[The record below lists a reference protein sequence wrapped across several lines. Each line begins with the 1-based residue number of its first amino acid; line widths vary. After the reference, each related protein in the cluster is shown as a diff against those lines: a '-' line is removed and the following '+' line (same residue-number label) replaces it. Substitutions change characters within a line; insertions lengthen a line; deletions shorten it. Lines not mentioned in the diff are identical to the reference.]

1 MLRVLL
7 LVGSWCDKCGF
18 ARGSLRKVV
27 SIACVR
33 ESFVL
38 GESTFKGECLRDLLA
53 GPSREGLSVRTLVVP
68 FSVIDLII
76 DDYCYGSIL
85 IFLCN
90 G

>member
-27 SIACVR
+27 SIDCVR
-33 ESFVL
+33 ENFCF
-38 GESTFKGECLRDLLA
+38 GISTSKGECLRDLLA

-68 FSVIDLII
+68 FSVID
-76 DDYCYGSIL
+76 
-85 IFLCN
+85 
-90 G
+90 

>member
-1 MLRVLL
+1 MLGLL

-27 SIACVR
+27 SFSCVR

-38 GESTFKGECLRDLLA
+38 GESTSKGECLRDLLA

-85 IFLCN
+85 ICLCN